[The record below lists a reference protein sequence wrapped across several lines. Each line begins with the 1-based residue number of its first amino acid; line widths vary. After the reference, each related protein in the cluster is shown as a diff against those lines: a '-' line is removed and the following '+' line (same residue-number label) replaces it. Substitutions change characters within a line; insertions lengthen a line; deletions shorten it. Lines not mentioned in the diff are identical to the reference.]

1 MNDPSSVNAGVTHEA
16 THGVA
21 AGVTAAAVARY
32 LADHPDFFVQQP
44 ELLAA
49 LQLPHPHT
57 GQAISL
63 VERQSLL
70 LRDRIRQLDARIVE
84 MSRNGTENDAI
95 ADQLVEWVRAL
106 LDQPEP
112 TRLPEVA
119 VAELKRIFAVP
130 FAALRV
136 FDVAPAHAVLAAAQ
150 PVSDDVRRLADSML
164 APFCGANVGFEVG
177 GWLTPDPNA
186 VQSIA
191 MVPLR
196 VGASAHAF
204 GLLVL
209 GSPDKERF
217 RITMGTAFLA
227 RIGELA
233 SAALARLRA

>member
-1 MNDPSSVNAGVTHEA
+1 MNDSPFVSAGAAASVTAG
-16 THGVA
+16 GVA
-21 AGVTAAAVARY
+21 QY
-32 LADHPDFFVQQP
+32 LADHPDFFAQHP

-49 LQLPHPHT
+49 LQLPHPQS

-106 LDQPEP
+106 LGESDV

-119 VAELKRIFAVP
+119 VAELGRIFAVP

-136 FDVAPAHAVLAAAQ
+136 FDVAPAYVMLAAAR

-177 GWLTPDPNA
+177 GWLTADPHA
-186 VQSIA
+186 VQSLA

-196 VGASAHAF
+196 VGANAQAF